1 MNENNSIECNSIEA
15 IDKTI
20 LSEQAKF
27 RLSEIIGIENY
38 FQQEINQRKS
48 CSKELSKYVTVFDYI
63 DQGLIVLNAKNDGVS
78 IISFTSIMGVPV
90 GIAIASLP
98 LFFSLT
104 VGIVKKLQNITRK
117 KKEKT

>member
-1 MNENNSIECNSIEA
+1 
-15 IDKTI
+15 
-20 LSEQAKF
+20 
-27 RLSEIIGIENY
+27 
-38 FQQEINQRKS
+38 
-48 CSKELSKYVTVFDYI
+48 
-63 DQGLIVLNAKNDGVS
+63 
-78 IISFTSIMGVPV
+78 MGVPV